1 LLLDLTVPMFCILLA
16 YYPPISNS
24 GDKLSDAVVPV
35 ADKVPAD
42 RLSPEPIIISSIT
55 PAPAVDLPINL
66 LVFIRVDIIG
76 VEPPDE
82 VIGLVA
88 LTEVTPPPPP
98 VLIYLTLPL
107 ASYIIIPVAPDNLP
121 EISFTPYI

>member
-1 LLLDLTVPMFCILLA
+1 LA

-24 GDKLSDAVVPV
+24 GDKLSDAVAPV

-42 RLSPEPIIISSIT
+42 KLSPEPIMISSIT

-88 LTEVTPPPPP
+88 VTEVTPPPPEE
-98 VLIYLTLPL
+98 IYLTLPL

-121 EISFTPYI
+121 ATSFTPYI

>member
-1 LLLDLTVPMFCILLA
+1 LA

>member
-1 LLLDLTVPMFCILLA
+1 LA

-98 VLIYLTLPL
+98 VFIYLTLPL